1 MVKKYSIWIEDLP
14 NGKYKFNQKYADPL
28 RSTADHIVL
37 RKVSV
42 TLTKKTAQA
51 KRKAEE
57 ILAKKINKKVQA
69 SHPNESDILFADLT
83 DKYLEYL
90 KDTDQPYNTRNAAI
104 YQMNA
109 FKKEFDKKTVAKN
122 ITTPMVNNYLEK
134 CLYKDNLANKTVK
147 TRKFFLSAVFEY
159 GISHGF
165 LTTNPITNAKIKYK
179 DETERKKERIE
190 NKYLTDDELRTVLL
204 YIKDVLHRQDY
215 YDLLRLLSL
224 TGMRI
229 SEAAAL
235 TNKDIVKD
243 SSGIWVAKV
252 VGNNN
257 YKVGAIYR
265 EEGGDRNIKDTRT
278 KTPAGFRAVYLN
290 KEAIEICKRNM
301 QHEPRLLLNAKSPNQ
316 GVWNHVEIYSFL
328 RRVGRELGIPKRLS
342 SHFFRHTYI
351 SKLSELH
358 VPLNVIMQQ
367 VGQADSEVTKQI
379 YTHVTQNERVYLQEQ
394 LSKLKL

>member
-1 MVKKYSIWIEDLP
+1 MVKKYSIWVEDLP

-90 KDTDQPYNTRNAAI
+90 KDTDQPYNTRRIAI
-104 YQMNA
+104 YEMNL
-109 FKKEFDKKTVAKN
+109 FKKDFGENTIAKN
-122 ITTPMVNNYLEK
+122 ITTPVINSLLEK
-134 CLYKDNLANKTVK
+134 YLYKDNLANKTVK
-147 TRKFFLSAVFEY
+147 NKKFYMSSVFEY
-159 GISHGF
+159 GISHG
-165 LTTNPITNAKIKYK
+165 LLSTNPTINARVKYK
-179 DETERKKERIE
+179 DETVRKKERIE
-190 NKYLTDDELRTVLL
+190 NKYLTDDELRTILL
-204 YIKDVLHRQDY
+204 YVKDVLHRQDY
-215 YDLLRLLSL
+215 YDLFKFLSL

-229 SEAAAL
+229 SEVIGL

-243 SSGIWVAKV
+243 ASGAWIAKV
-252 VGNNN
+252 RGNNN
-257 YKVGAIYR
+257 YKVGVIYE
-265 EEGGDRNIKDTRT
+265 EEGGNRNIKDART
-278 KTPAGFRAVYLN
+278 KTPAGFRSVYLN
-290 KEAIEICKRNM
+290 DEAVEICKRNIEN
-301 QHEPRLLLNAKSPNQ
+301 EPRLFLNIKSP
-316 GVWNHVEIYSFL
+316 GLGIWNNVPIYKFL
-328 RRVGRELGIPKRLS
+328 RRVGRELGIPKKLS

-367 VGQADSEVTKQI
+367 VGQADSEVTKKI
-379 YTHVTQNERVYLQEQ
+379 YTHVTQNEQTYLKEQ
-394 LSKLKL
+394 LSKIKL

>member
-1 MVKKYSIWIEDLP
+1 MVKKYSIWVEDLP

-51 KRKAEE
+51 KRTAEE
-57 ILAKKINKKVQA
+57 ILSKKINQKVEA
-69 SHPNESDILFADLT
+69 SRPNESDILFSDLA

-90 KDTDQPYNTRNAAI
+90 KDTDQPYNTRRIAI
-104 YQMNA
+104 YEMNL
-109 FKKEFDKKTVAKN
+109 FKKDFGENTIAKN
-122 ITTPMVNNYLEK
+122 ITTPVINNLLEK
-134 CLYKDNLANKTVK
+134 YLYKDNLANKTVK
-147 TRKFFLSAVFEY
+147 TKKFYMSSVFEY
-159 GISHGF
+159 GISHG
-165 LTTNPITNAKIKYK
+165 LISANPTTNVRVKYK
-179 DETERKKERIE
+179 DETKRKKERIE

-204 YIKDVLHRQDY
+204 YVKDVLHRQDY
-215 YDLLRLLSL
+215 YDLLRFLSL

-229 SEAAAL
+229 SEAAAI

-243 SSGIWVAKV
+243 PSGAWIAKV
-252 VGNNN
+252 IGNNN
-257 YKVGAIYR
+257 YKVGSIYH
-265 EEGGDRNIKDTRT
+265 EEGGNRYFKDTRT

-290 KEAIEICKRNM
+290 AEAVEICKRNM
-301 QHEPRLLLNAKSPNQ
+301 QHEPRLLLNAKSPGQ
-316 GVWNHVEIYSFL
+316 GIWNHIAVYRFL
-328 RRVGRELGIPKRLS
+328 RRVGRELGIPKMLS

-379 YTHVTQNERVYLQEQ
+379 YTHVTQNERIYLKEQ

>member
-69 SHPNESDILFADLT
+69 SHPNESDILFADLI

-90 KDTDQPYNTRNAAI
+90 KDTDQPYNTRNTAI

-165 LTTNPITNAKIKYK
+165 LTTNPTTNAKIKYK

-215 YDLLRLLSL
+215 YDLL
-224 TGMRI
+224 
-229 SEAAAL
+229 
-235 TNKDIVKD
+235 
-243 SSGIWVAKV
+243 
-252 VGNNN
+252 
-257 YKVGAIYR
+257 
-265 EEGGDRNIKDTRT
+265 
-278 KTPAGFRAVYLN
+278 
-290 KEAIEICKRNM
+290 
-301 QHEPRLLLNAKSPNQ
+301 
-316 GVWNHVEIYSFL
+316 
-328 RRVGRELGIPKRLS
+328 
-342 SHFFRHTYI
+342 
-351 SKLSELH
+351 
-358 VPLNVIMQQ
+358 
-367 VGQADSEVTKQI
+367 
-379 YTHVTQNERVYLQEQ
+379 
-394 LSKLKL
+394 